1 MGEAVKLTENQ
12 RKLAEDNYKLALK
25 FANSKN
31 PPNGMDMD
39 EWVSECLYNL
49 VKAAA
54 GYDPARSR
62 FSTYAWR
69 SMLNGWCAVYRLK
82 RQIKA
87 GGSMK
92 QTGDSFSL
100 DDIRDHRAPEPTH
113 LEQQETSRALDQV
126 DGLVRALPAD
136 LRLYMRQRMQGL
148 SFGDMSKKWGISRQ
162 ALQQRAC
169 HARAAMLAVAE
180 ARGIKLG

>member
-1 MGEAVKLTENQ
+1 MGEPVRLTESQ
-12 RKLAEDNYKLALK
+12 KKLAEDNYRLALK

-39 EWVSECLYNL
+39 EWVSECFYNL

-62 FSTYAWR
+62 FATYAWR

-82 RQIKA
+82 KQIKA

-92 QTGDSFSL
+92 QAGDSFSL
-100 DDIRDHRAPEPTH
+100 DEIRDHRPQEPTP
-113 LEQQETSRALDQV
+113 LEREEASQAMAGV

-136 LRLYMRQRMQGL
+136 LRLYMRQRINGL

-162 ALQQRAC
+162 ALQQRAG
-169 HARAAMLAVAE
+169 HARAAMLAIAQ